1 MYKLRMNVSMLLSV
15 VVLLF
20 ASQGFAQQSPPETHE
35 GHLHGTEHE
44 DHDLEEVI
52 VQATPLDRD
61 LLELSQSA
69 TVLAGE
75 DLRREVSNNIGE
87 TLNRQAGLA
96 NASFGQNVG
105 RPVIRGFQGQRVG
118 MLLNNMSASD
128 ASAVSQDHAVSM
140 EPFLADQVEIL
151 RGPATL
157 LYGSGSIGG
166 VVNVVSHTIPQEIPE
181 NGFEGRAIGQIDSAA
196 DQRFAAGRVDFG
208 VGSFVFHADG
218 FYRRTD
224 DYEIPGRAELYPDD
238 DHDEHEEGEDHDE
251 HEDEEASGVLENS
264 FLDNDGG
271 SLGASWIGERWRA
284 GFSWTTYDSDYG
296 IPGAHHHEEHDDE
309 HEGEEHED
317 DEHEEEEDEFVTVG
331 LESRRWDAEVV
342 GTDPFAGFE
351 QFKFR
356 YANTDYTHTEFEGDE
371 IGTVFDSDT
380 DDLRLELRH
389 NPWGRW
395 SGAFGLQYTEV
406 DFNAEGDEA
415 FVPPSNTETGA
426 LFWVESVEFERWQ
439 LDLGLRYED
448 IDVTALELLEEH
460 GHEDE
465 DDEHEGESAK
475 RSFNPFS
482 LSAGAIW
489 HVTDA
494 SHLTFNLSRAER
506 APTAQ
511 ELYSLGPHIASQTF
525 EIGDSQ
531 LQKESNIH
539 VEAGY
544 RIHGERLSASFILY
558 ADWFDD
564 FIYQQ
569 NTGEEE
575 DGFPVRLWS
584 QQDAK
589 FVGAE
594 VEVRYDIGHYDSG
607 HWWIFGL
614 FDTVDGELDDKQNVP
629 LIPPTRVGLGL
640 DWHYGDWTANVT
652 WIHADDHSD
661 VADYETPTPGYDLL
675 NADLT
680 WALPWSERSDWE
692 LFVRGRNLLNED
704 IRNSTSYLKDQAPQ
718 IGRNFIFGVRTAF

>member
-1 MYKLRMNVSMLLSV
+1 MYSLKLNASRLLSV
-15 VVLLF
+15 AALLF
-20 ASQGFAQQSPPETHE
+20 VSQVLAQSELPESHE
-35 GHLHGTEHE
+35 EHLHGSEHE

-52 VQATPLDRD
+52 VQVTPLDRD
-61 LLELSQSA
+61 LMELSQSA

-87 TLNRQAGLA
+87 TLTRQAGMA

-105 RPVIRGFQGQRVG
+105 RPVIRGLQGQRVG
-118 MLLNNMSASD
+118 MLLNNMSVSD

-166 VVNVVSHTIPQEIPE
+166 VVNIVTHTIPQEIPE
-181 NGFEGRAIGQIDSAA
+181 NGFEGRVLGQVDSAA

-208 VGSFVFHADG
+208 GSSFAFHADG

-224 DYEIPGRAELYPDD
+224 DYEIPGRAELYPEEDHD
-238 DHDEHEEGEDHDE
+238 DHDEHDE
-251 HEDEEASGVLENS
+251 HEEESESGILENS
-264 FLDNDGG
+264 FLDNEGG

-284 GFSWTTYDSDYG
+284 GLSWTAYNSDYG
-296 IPGAHHHEEHDDE
+296 IPGAHHHHEEEGHEDHDDE
-309 HEGEEHED
+309 H
-317 DEHEEEEDEFVTVG
+317 DEHDEHDEEEEKFVTVG

-342 GTDPFAGFE
+342 GTNPFAGFE

-356 YANTDYTHTEFEGDE
+356 FANTDYTHTEFEGDE

-380 DDLRLELRH
+380 DDFRLELRH
-389 NPWGRW
+389 NQWGRL

-406 DFNAEGDEA
+406 DFNAEGAEA

-426 LFWVESVEFERWQ
+426 LFWVESVEFDAWQ

-448 IDVTALELLEEH
+448 IDVTALELLSHPHNDEEEEEEH
-460 GHEDE
+460 E
-465 DDEHEGESAK
+465 EGSAE

-482 LSAGAIW
+482 ISAGAIW
-489 HVTDA
+489 HITD
-494 SHLTFNLSRAER
+494 SGHLTFNISRAER

-511 ELYSLGPHIASQTF
+511 ELYSFGPHIASQTF
-525 EIGDSQ
+525 EIGDST
-531 LQKESNIH
+531 LRAENNTHI
-539 VEAGY
+539 EAGY
-544 RIHGERLSASFILY
+544 RVHGERLSASFILY

-575 DGFPVRLWS
+575 DGFPVRLWD
-584 QQDAK
+584 QQDAD

-594 VEVRYDIGHYDSG
+594 VEIRYDIGHYNSG
-607 HWWIFGL
+607 HWWVFGL
-614 FDTVDGELDDKQNVP
+614 FDTVKGELDDGQNVP

-640 DWHYGDWTANVT
+640 DWHYGDWTANLT
-652 WIHADDHSD
+652 WIHADDHSE
-661 VADYETPTPGYDLL
+661 VADYETPTPGYNLL

-680 WALPWSERSDWE
+680 WKLPFAERSTWE
-692 LFVRGRNLLNED
+692 LFLRGRNLLNED

-718 IGRNFIFGVRTAF
+718 IGRNVVFGLRGAF

>member
-1 MYKLRMNVSMLLSV
+1 MHASRMMSIAA
-15 VVLLF
+15 LLF
-20 ASQGFAQQSPPETHE
+20 ASQVVAQPDTTESHE
-35 GHLHGTEHE
+35 GHHHGSEHE
-44 DHDLEEVI
+44 DHDLEEVV

-61 LLELSQSA
+61 LMELSQSA

-118 MLLNNMSASD
+118 LLLNNMSASD
-128 ASAVSQDHAVSM
+128 ASAVSQDHSVSI
-140 EPFLADQVEIL
+140 EPFLADQVEVL

-166 VVNVVSHTIPQEIPE
+166 VVNIVSHTIPHEIPE
-181 NGFEGRAIGQIDSAA
+181 NGFEGRALGQVDSAA
-196 DQRFAAGRVDFG
+196 NQRFAAGRVDFG
-208 VGSFVFHADG
+208 GSSFAFHADA

-224 DYEIPGRAELYPDD
+224 DYEIPGRAELYPEEE
-238 DHDEHEEGEDHDE
+238 HDEHEEHEE
-251 HEDEEASGVLENS
+251 HEDEEASGILENS
-264 FLDNDGG
+264 FLDNEGG

-284 GFSWTTYDSDYG
+284 GLSWTTYDSDYG
-296 IPGAHHHEEHDDE
+296 IPGAHHHHEDEHDEE
-309 HEGEEHED
+309 HEGEEHEGED
-317 DEHEEEEDEFVTVG
+317 HEEDEELVTIG
-331 LESRRWDAEVV
+331 LESRRWDVEVV

-356 YANTDYTHTEFEGDE
+356 YANTDYTHTEFEGEE

-389 NPWGRW
+389 NTWGRW

-406 DFNAEGDEA
+406 DFSAEGDEA
-415 FVPPSNTETGA
+415 FVPPSYTETGA
-426 LFWVESVEFERWQ
+426 LFWVESAEFERWQ

-448 IDVTALELLEEH
+448 INVTALELLEH
-460 GHEDE
+460 GHGDE
-465 DDEHEGESAK
+465 EDEHEEGSAK
-475 RSFNPFS
+475 RGFKPFS
-482 LSAGAIW
+482 VSAGAIW
-489 HVTDA
+489 HVTDS
-494 SHLTFNLSRAER
+494 SHLTFNLARVER

-525 EIGDSQ
+525 EVGDSQ
-531 LQKESNIH
+531 LMKESNLH
-539 VEAGY
+539 FEAGY

-558 ADWFDD
+558 TDTFDD

-569 NTGEEE
+569 NTGAEE

-584 QQDAK
+584 QQDAD
-589 FVGAE
+589 FMGAE

-614 FDTVDGELDDKQNVP
+614 FDTVKGELDDGQNVP

-640 DWHYGDWTANVT
+640 DWHFADWTANVT

-661 VADYETPTPGYDLL
+661 TADYETPTPGYDLL
-675 NADLT
+675 NADLN
-680 WALPWSERSDWE
+680 WKLPWTERSTWE
-692 LFVRGRNLLNED
+692 VFVRGRNLLDED

-718 IGRNFIFGVRTAF
+718 IGRNFVLGVRTAF

>member
-1 MYKLRMNVSMLLSV
+1 MYNLRLNASGLLCV
-15 VVLLF
+15 VALLF
-20 ASQGFAQQSPPETHE
+20 ATQVVAQSELPETHE
-35 GHLHGTEHE
+35 KHLHASEHE

-61 LLELSQSA
+61 LMELSQSV

-87 TLNRQAGLA
+87 TLTRQAGMA

-166 VVNVVSHTIPQEIPE
+166 VVNIVSHTIPQEIPE
-181 NGFEGRAIGQIDSAA
+181 NGFKGRVLGQVDSAA
-196 DQRFAAGRVDFG
+196 DQRFAAGRLDLG
-208 VGSFVFHADG
+208 GSSFAFHADG

-224 DYEIPGRAELYPDD
+224 DYEIPGRAELYPE
-238 DHDEHEEGEDHDE
+238 DEHEEEHDE
-251 HEDEEASGVLENS
+251 NEEETGAGILENS
-264 FLDNDGG
+264 FLDNEGG
-271 SLGASWIGERWRA
+271 SLGASWIGDRWRA
-284 GFSWTTYDSDYG
+284 GLSWTTYNSDYG
-296 IPGAHHHEEHDDE
+296 IPGAHHHHEDEGHEGDDDE
-309 HEGEEHED
+309 HD
-317 DEHEEEEDEFVTVG
+317 EEEEELVTVG
-331 LESRRWDAEVV
+331 LKSRRWDAEVV
-342 GTDPFAGFE
+342 GTDPFSGFE

-356 YANTDYTHTEFEGDE
+356 FANTDYTHTEFEGDE
-371 IGTVFDSDT
+371 IGTVFDSET
-380 DDLRLELRH
+380 DDFRLELRH
-389 NPWGRW
+389 KPWGRS

-406 DFNAEGDEA
+406 NFSAEGDEA

-426 LFWVESVEFERWQ
+426 FFWVESIEFDAWK

-448 IDVTALELLEEH
+448 IDVTALELLSHPHHDEEEEED
-460 GHEDE
+460 HE
-465 DDEHEGESAK
+465 EGSAQ

-482 LSAGAIW
+482 ISAGAIW
-489 HVTDA
+489 HVTD
-494 SHLTFNLSRAER
+494 SGHLTFNISRAER

-511 ELYSLGPHIASQTF
+511 ELYSYGPHIASQTF
-525 EIGDSQ
+525 EVGDSQ
-531 LQKESNIH
+531 LRKESNTHIE
-539 VEAGY
+539 VGY
-544 RIHGERLSASFILY
+544 RIHGERLSASFVLY

-575 DGFPVRLWS
+575 DDLPVRLWD
-584 QQDAK
+584 QQNAD

-594 VEVRYDIGHYDSG
+594 VEVRYDMGHYDSG

-614 FDTVDGELDDKQNVP
+614 FDTVYGELDDGQNVP
-629 LIPPTRVGLGL
+629 LMPPTRVGLGL

-652 WIHADDHSD
+652 WIHADDHSE
-661 VADYETPTPGYDLL
+661 VADYETQTPGYNLV

-680 WALPWSERSDWE
+680 WNLPMAEHSTWE
-692 LFVRGRNLLNED
+692 LFLRGRNLLNED

-718 IGRNFIFGVRTAF
+718 IGRNVVLGLRAAF

>member
-1 MYKLRMNVSMLLSV
+1 MFNLKLSTSALLC
-15 VVLLF
+15 VVLLLF
-20 ASQGFAQQSPPETHE
+20 ATHVVAQTEPPETHDE
-35 GHLHGTEHE
+35 HLHGSEHE
-44 DHDLEEVI
+44 SHDLEEVI

-87 TLNRQAGLA
+87 TLTRQAGMS

-166 VVNVVSHTIPQEIPE
+166 VVNIVSHTIPMEIPE
-181 NGFEGRAIGQIDSAA
+181 NGFEGKVMGQVDSAA
-196 DQRFAAGRVDFG
+196 GQRFAAGRVDFG
-208 VGSFVFHADG
+208 GSSFAFHADG

-224 DYEIPGRAELYPDD
+224 DYEIPGRALLYPEEE
-238 DHDEHEEGEDHDE
+238 HDEHDEGEE
-251 HEDEEASGVLENS
+251 HEEEANTGILENS
-264 FLDNDGG
+264 FLDNEGG
-271 SLGASWIGERWRA
+271 SLGASWIGQRWRA
-284 GFSWTTYDSDYG
+284 GLSWTGYDSDYG
-296 IPGAHHHEEHDDE
+296 IPGAHHHHEEEGSEHHDDE
-309 HEGEEHED
+309 HDEHDEEEGEL
-317 DEHEEEEDEFVTVG
+317 VTVG
-331 LESRRWDAEVV
+331 LTSRRWDAEVV
-342 GTDPFAGFE
+342 GMDPFAGFE

-356 YANTDYTHTEFEGDE
+356 YANTNYTHTEFEGDE

-380 DDLRLELRH
+380 DDIRLELRH
-389 NPWGRW
+389 NPWGRS

-406 DFNAEGDEA
+406 DFSAEGDEA

-426 LFWVESVEFERWQ
+426 LFWVESLEFEAWQ

-448 IDVTALELLEEH
+448 IDVTALELLSHPHHDEEVEEEH
-460 GHEDE
+460 E
-465 DDEHEGESAK
+465 EGSAE

-482 LSAGAIW
+482 ISAGAIW
-489 HVTDA
+489 HITD
-494 SHLTFNLSRAER
+494 SGHLTFNISRAER

-511 ELYSLGPHIASQTF
+511 ELYSFGPHIASQTF

-531 LQKESNIH
+531 LRKESNSH
-539 VEAGY
+539 VEVGY
-544 RIHGERLSASFILY
+544 RIHGERLSASFTLY
-558 ADWFDD
+558 ADRFDD

-575 DGFPVRLWS
+575 DSFPVRLWG
-584 QQDAK
+584 QQDAD

-594 VEVRYDIGHYDSG
+594 AEIRYDIGHYNSG
-607 HWWIFGL
+607 HWWVFGL
-614 FDTVDGELDDKQNVP
+614 FDTVHGELDDGQNVP
-629 LIPPTRVGLGL
+629 LMPPTRVGLGL

-652 WIHADDHSD
+652 WIHADGHSD
-661 VADYETPTPGYDLL
+661 VADYETPTLGYNLL

-680 WALPWSERSDWE
+680 WALPTAKHSSWE
-692 LFVRGRNLLNED
+692 LFLRGRNLLNED

-718 IGRNFIFGVRTAF
+718 IGRNVVFGLRAAF

>member
-1 MYKLRMNVSMLLSV
+1 MYKLKMSPPTLLGV
-15 VVLLF
+15 VALLF
-20 ASQGFAQQSPPETHE
+20 TSQGFAQHSPPESHE
-35 GHLHGTEHE
+35 GHLHNTEHE
-44 DHDLEEVI
+44 DHELEEVI

-128 ASAVSQDHAVSM
+128 ASAVSQDHAVSI

-166 VVNVVSHTIPQEIPE
+166 VVNIVSHTIPQEIPE
-181 NGFEGRAIGQIDSAA
+181 NGYEGRAIGQLDTAA
-196 DQRFAAGRVDFG
+196 NQRFAAGRLDLG
-208 VGSFVFHADG
+208 GSSFAFHANG

-224 DYEIPGRAELYPDD
+224 DYDIPGRAELYPE
-238 DHDEHEEGEDHDE
+238 DEHEEHEEHDG
-251 HEDEEASGVLENS
+251 HEEEAESGTLENS
-264 FLDNDGG
+264 FLDNQGG
-271 SLGASWIGERWRA
+271 SFGASWIGERWRA
-284 GFSWTTYDSDYG
+284 GLSWAAYDSDYG
-296 IPGAHHHEEHDDE
+296 IPGAHHHHEEEGDEEHDDE
-309 HEGEEHED
+309 HEHEEGHEG
-317 DEHEEEEDEFVTVG
+317 EEEELVTVG

-342 GTDPFAGFE
+342 GTGPFAGFE
-351 QFKFR
+351 QLKLR

-371 IGTVFDSDT
+371 IGTVFDSNT
-380 DDLRLELRH
+380 DDFRLELRH

-406 DFNAEGDEA
+406 DFGAVGDEA

-448 IDVTALELLEEH
+448 IDVTALELLAHPHDEEE
-460 GHEDE
+460 G
-465 DDEHEGESAK
+465 DEHEEGSAK

-482 LSAGAIW
+482 VSAGVIW
-489 HVTDA
+489 HVTDS
-494 SHLTFNLSRAER
+494 SHMTFNLSRAER

-525 EIGDSQ
+525 EVGDSQ
-531 LQKESNIH
+531 LQKESNMH

-584 QQDAK
+584 QQNAK

-652 WIHADDHSD
+652 WIHAGNHSD

-680 WALPWSERSDWE
+680 WALPWAERSDWE
-692 LFVRGRNLLNED
+692 LFARGRNLLNED

-718 IGRNFIFGVRTAF
+718 IGRNFVFGIRAAF